1 MSVSGSKC
9 GVCGSDL
16 ENVGAFLIKEL
27 KVYF

>member
-16 ENVGAFLIKEL
+16 GNVGAFLIKEL